1 MIIRI
6 GELKALRWDDIKG
19 DYIYVH
25 AFMNEKN
32 EIIPYC
38 KGHTEAGMRYLPLT
52 NACKRILNE
61 VKRVNPDSEYIFIK
75 DSRPLATVTFNR
87 RIKKCCEGLGIEYRS
102 SHKVR
107 FSTASILHKNG
118 ATTTELQEMLG
129 HTTLTMTN
137 GYIKNIT
144 PRSEIYDKTN
154 LILD

>member
-19 DYIYVH
+19 DYIYAH

-52 NACKRILNE
+52 NACKRILNQI
-61 VKRVNPDSEYIFIK
+61 KCVNPDSEFLFIK
-75 DSRPLATVTFNR
+75 DSKSLATVTFNR
-87 RIKKCCEGLGIEYRS
+87 RIKICCKELGIEYRS

-129 HTTLTMTN
+129 HTTLTMTY
-137 GYIKNIT
+137 GYLKNIT
-144 PRSEIYDKTN
+144 PRSETYDKTN
-154 LILD
+154 QILD